1 MCSSCPKRF
10 ENKQGLS
17 VHIKC
22 LHGGAIAENN
32 SQSTGE
38 ISYPDNLN
46 CVHQDKLIEKDTEF
60 VLGSVLKKVEGNII
74 KHQAVKNK
82 KQYSISDKVKS
93 DICIQQSSKQTL

>member
-1 MCSSCPKRF
+1 MSSSCPKRF

-22 LHGGAIAENN
+22 LHGGATAENN

-46 CVHQDKLIEKDTEF
+46 CVHQDKLIEKDIEF

-82 KQYSISDKVKS
+82 IGKKRYSYTAIIKTNIVNMVLKV
-93 DICIQQSSKQTL
+93 